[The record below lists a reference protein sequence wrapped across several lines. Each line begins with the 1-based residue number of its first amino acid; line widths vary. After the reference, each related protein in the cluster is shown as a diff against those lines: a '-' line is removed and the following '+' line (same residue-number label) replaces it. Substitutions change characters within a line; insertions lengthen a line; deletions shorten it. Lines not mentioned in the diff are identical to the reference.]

1 MHSSALLSCLLVSTV
16 QSYVL
21 VPLYPPVS
29 LFPRAPGFPL
39 HPYIQVAPPVPL
51 AAPSP
56 DLQYS
61 TLETG
66 LKFSPRRANPENV
79 TEDEDVV
86 SLGLGRIAGR
96 NLDLCYFLGNDIFTS
111 HVPCNPNWGDGTNEG
126 VNR

>member
-79 TEDEDVV
+79 TEDEDVLSL
-86 SLGLGRIAGR
+86 SLGRLVRLESLIKSAVYWQSDQAASSFCLNKIQL
-96 NLDLCYFLGNDIFTS
+96 NLDAAI
-111 HVPCNPNWGDGTNEG
+111 
-126 VNR
+126 